1 MPKDLLAE
9 RCREVDAFSRENL
22 PYAPDVAVVLGS
34 GMGSVTT
41 PYLGTFFHYFA
52 MGKED

>member
-9 RCREVDAFSRENL
+9 RCREVDAFFRENL

-34 GMGSVTT
+34 WPAPRKLIQILT
-41 PYLGTFFHYFA
+41 
-52 MGKED
+52 